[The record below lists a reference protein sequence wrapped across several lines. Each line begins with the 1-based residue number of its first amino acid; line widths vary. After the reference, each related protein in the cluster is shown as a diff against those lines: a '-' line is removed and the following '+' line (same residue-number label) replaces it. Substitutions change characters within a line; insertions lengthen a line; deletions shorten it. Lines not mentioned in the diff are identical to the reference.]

1 MKVRACA
8 QDFKNAKI
16 EIHKIYLFLM
26 RQFFGDLATKK
37 INMSAIHDLN
47 FISK

>member
-16 EIHKIYLFLM
+16 EIHNLFLM